1 MSLENMSADYVLSSS
16 TVSDR
21 AFAELV
27 APFSEPGPIHL
38 NNAGVAPITSR
49 CERAITDTAHT
60 MREGS
65 LGMGKLLR
73 RYEQARASFG
83 RLVGCEAQNLA
94 FFQTCAAAIS
104 QVAFGFPL
112 KAGDHIVRLDQE
124 YPSNAYPWHRAAER
138 AGAVVDV
145 VTSAD
150 DYSFDHD
157 AIVAAIGPSTRV
169 VALSFVQFQ
178 TGATL
183 DVARVVEAAHSVGAV
198 VVLDAIQG
206 LGILPFDMRA
216 LGVDAVCGGTHKW
229 LMGPVGH
236 GFLGLSDDLR
246 QRLTPILQGAITYG
260 TPDDP
265 VDVDKAP
272 RVDVRRFEPGTPMMY
287 GAIGGAASVDLLL
300 EVGQPRLLAAAT
312 AVSDAIEAKAKARGF
327 VVRPR
332 SESPIIAF
340 VPGQMNPRALADAL
354 IDDDI
359 SVGVRGG
366 GLRFAPHGFNSTAD
380 VERVFERLD
389 VHMRSAS

>member
-1 MSLENMSADYVLSSS
+1 MSADFVLSQQA
-16 TVSDR
+16 VSDR
-21 AFAELV
+21 AFAELS
-27 APFSEPGPIHL
+27 APFAEPGPIHL

-49 CERAITDTAHT
+49 CEQAITSTAHT

-73 RYEQARASFG
+73 RYEQSRITFA
-83 RLVGCEAQNLA
+83 RLVGGDAQNLA

-112 KAGDHIVRLDQE
+112 SAGDRIVRLDQE

-145 VTSAD
+145 VASAD
-150 DYSFDHD
+150 DYSIDHD
-157 AIVAAIGPSTRV
+157 AIVAAIGPQTKV

-183 DVARVVEAAHSVGAV
+183 DVARVVEAAHKVGAV

-206 LGILPFDMRA
+206 LGVLPFNMDA

-229 LMGPVGH
+229 LLGPVGH
-236 GFLGLSDDLR
+236 GFLALSSSMR
-246 QRLTPILQGAITYG
+246 ERLTPILQGAITYG

-265 VDVDKAP
+265 VDVHKAI
-272 RVDVRRFEPGTPMMY
+272 RSDVRRFEPGTPLMY
-287 GAIGGAASVDLLL
+287 GAIGGAASVELLL
-300 EVGQPRLLAAAT
+300 EVGQPRILAAAS
-312 AVSDAIEAKAKARGF
+312 AVSHHIEALARARGF

-332 SESPIIAF
+332 SQSPIIAF
-340 VPGQMNPRALADAL
+340 VPGAMNPRALADAL

-366 GLRFAPHGFNSTAD
+366 GLRLAPHAFNTNAD
-380 VERVFERLD
+380 VDRVFERIDAHLAAH
-389 VHMRSAS
+389 VARG